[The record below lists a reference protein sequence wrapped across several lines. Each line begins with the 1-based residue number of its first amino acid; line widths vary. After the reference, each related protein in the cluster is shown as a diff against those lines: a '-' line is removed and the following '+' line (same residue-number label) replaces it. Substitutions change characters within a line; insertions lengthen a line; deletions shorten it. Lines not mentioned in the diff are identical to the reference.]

1 MRRTPAAIALPLL
14 FLPLLSVGGCTA
26 TKSLGENMGSMLGF
40 GAPEQPNIA
49 STDENSTAQRTGM
62 TVADEPLAARAG
74 ARVLVE
80 GGNAA
85 DAVTAMFF
93 TLTATYPV
101 AAGLGGGG
109 ICLLRDA
116 GAAQVTEYD
125 FLARAPSRGGPFAV
139 PAAVYGFHDL
149 QSAHGALPWQRMVA
163 PGEAYA
169 AAGFPISEALS
180 TRLADAVNVVRLDAG
195 LASEFLD
202 ESGQLHPVGTVVKNP
217 DLALTLGNVRL
228 GANDGFYKGVTAG
241 RLAAYST
248 AQGGAIT
255 LAELAG
261 AGDMQGPARVRNVG
275 SLVAWVPGP
284 RTGAGAFTASL
295 LDNLSR
301 AQAGGQNGETA
312 VMTAARQSLAAF
324 GVTSLPRDMGST
336 GFAAVDPSG
345 GAAACAVTLNGPF
358 GSGRTA
364 EGTGVPLAASPS
376 ASQAGLA
383 GAFLTP
389 LIATSGGDVAL
400 AGTGSGGPNG
410 TAAAAYALLE
420 SAGGRLLTRTTI
432 RSTGAAPFDTVN
444 MISCENGICVALP
457 DPGAHGQGAAPDPG
471 ITPP

>member
-1 MRRTPAAIALPLL
+1 MFLSLSLL
-14 FLPLLSVGGCTA
+14 GGCSA
-26 TKSLGENMGSMLGF
+26 TRSLGENLGSMVGLG
-40 GAPEQPNIA
+40 GSDGNIV
-49 STDENSTAQRTGM
+49 TGDQRSVARHTGM

-74 ARVLVE
+74 ARVLQE

-85 DAVTAMFF
+85 DAVTTMFF

-116 GAAQVTEYD
+116 GAAQVIEYD
-125 FLARAPSRGGPFAV
+125 FLARAPSGGGPFAV

-169 AAGFPISEALS
+169 AAGFPVSEALS
-180 TRLADAVNVVRLDAG
+180 TRLGEAVNVVRLDAS

-202 ESGQLHPVGTVVKNP
+202 ESGRPQPVGTVVKNP
-217 DLALTLGNVRL
+217 DLALALGRVRL
-228 GANDGFYKGVTAG
+228 EGNDGFYKGTTAG
-241 RLAAYST
+241 GIAAYSA

-255 LAELAG
+255 AAELAG
-261 AGDMQGPARVRNVG
+261 VRDMQGPARVRVVG
-275 SLVAWVPGP
+275 RLTAWMPGP
-284 RTGAGAFTASL
+284 RTGAGAFVASL
-295 LDNLSR
+295 LDNVAR
-301 AQAGGQNGETA
+301 AQAGGQNGEAA
-312 VMTAARQSLAAF
+312 VMAAARESLTTF
-324 GVTSLPRDMGST
+324 GVSSLPKDMGST
-336 GFAAVDPSG
+336 GFAAVDDRG
-345 GAAACAVTLNGPF
+345 QAAACAVTLNGPF

-364 EGTGVPLAASPS
+364 TGTGITLAASP
-376 ASQAGLA
+376 AGPAGLA
-383 GAFLTP
+383 SAFLTP
-389 LIATSGGDVAL
+389 LIAAGGSDVAL

-410 TAAAAYALLE
+410 TAAAAYALLA
-420 SAGGRLLTRTTI
+420 SSGGRLLDRTTI

-471 ITPP
+471 IEAP